1 MFATGSPARRHAPAS
16 PRARVVVA
24 AMAFT
29 GLAALTAVARP
40 EGDAAAAAPAPGR
53 MEYFTHAS
61 EMLSDSLNIGVYLP
75 PGYEQ
80 GEQAYPVLYFLHGLW
95 GTSRKWEERG
105 TPSTL
110 DALIAAKKVPPMIV
124 VCPDGKNSMY
134 VNALEVESPWSDFL
148 ATELIETI
156 EKKYRARKAR
166 VARAITG
173 DSMGGY
179 GAFNCAFRNP
189 ETFSA
194 VSAHEAMLFPIDPD
208 QLEPRLKQFAAQ
220 WKPVFGAP
228 IDKENWREWSPLA
241 QAETLP
247 AETLKRFAIYF
258 DCGNMDRFGFNKT
271 GEQLHEILKRRE
283 IPHEW
288 HLRDGGHGRDYF
300 SEYVGESLCF
310 HGRLFAAV
318 AADAE
323 TGSDNGKP
331 ADGAPA
337 GEGSG
342 SR

>member
-1 MFATGSPARRHAPAS
+1 MFAPMASAGRHGRAPS
-16 PRARVVVA
+16 RARVAFSVA
-24 AMAFT
+24 ALIAFA
-29 GLAALTAVARP
+29 GWSATASP
-40 EGDAAAAAPAPGR
+40 EGDSDAAAAAKGR
-53 MEYFTHAS
+53 MEYFSHAS
-61 EMLSDSLNIGVYLP
+61 EMLGDSLNIGVYLP
-75 PGYEQ
+75 PDYEK
-80 GEQAYPVLYFLHGLW
+80 GEQSYPVLYFLHGLW

-105 TPSTL
+105 TPATL
-110 DALIAAKKVPPMIV
+110 DALIAAKKAPPMIV

-148 ATELIETI
+148 ATELIEVI
-156 EKKYRARKAR
+156 EKKYRAKKAR

-208 QLEPRLKQFAAQ
+208 QLPEGLKRFAAQ

-228 IDKENWREWSPLA
+228 IDKENWKEGSPLA

-247 AETLKRFAIYF
+247 VETLRRLAIYF
-258 DCGNMDRFGFNKT
+258 DCGNRDRFGFHQT

-283 IPHEW
+283 VPHEW
-288 HLRDGGHGRDYF
+288 FLRDGGHGRDYF

-310 HGRLFAAV
+310 HGRLFV
-318 AADAE
+318 AAETAAGSASGSAAGSATDAA
-323 TGSDNGKP
+323 G
-331 ADGAPA
+331 GAP
-337 GEGSG
+337 
-342 SR
+342 